1 MKKIISAILAV
12 MMVLSLSLCLF
23 ACNNENNGNDGGEN
37 GGNQTPQK
45 KTYTVTVVDE
55 NGNPVKGAYVSFT
68 AEGANPIPFETDK
81 DGKASRTSDSKI
93 TITLLTI
100 PKGYESDKVGS
111 VLTPDADG
119 NVTVTLKKAAV
130 ADPYVILVVD
140 EQGNPVAGVT
150 VQMCSLAGSCRV
162 PVVTGEDG
170 KAEYAF
176 EEGEFKVQLT
186 GGMDGVPE
194 GYTIDD
200 PAQNFYFDGKLCT
213 ITLTK
218 VN

>member
-1 MKKIISAILAV
+1 MKKIISAIVAI
-12 MMVLSLSLCLF
+12 MMVLSLSLCMF
-23 ACNNENNGNDGGEN
+23 ACNNGTDEGGEN
-37 GGNQTPQK
+37 GGDQTPTK

-55 NGNPVKGAYVSFT
+55 EGNAVKGAYVAFA
-68 AEGANPIPFETDK
+68 AEGGTPIPFETDA
-81 DGKASRTSDSKI
+81 DGKATRTSDKSI
-93 TITLLTI
+93 TITLVSI
-100 PKGYESDKVGS
+100 PGGYESDKVGS

-119 NVTVTLKKAAV
+119 NVTVTVKKAAV
-130 ADPYVILVVD
+130 EDPYVILVID
-140 EQGNPVAGVT
+140 NNGAPVAGVT

-186 GGMDGVPE
+186 GGIAGVPE
-194 GYTIDD
+194 GYTIENPDD
-200 PAQNFYFDGKLCT
+200 NFYFDGKLCT

-218 VN
+218 TN

>member
-1 MKKIISAILAV
+1 MKKIISAILIF
-12 MMVLSLSLCLF
+12 MMVLSLSLCMF
-23 ACNNENNGNDGGEN
+23 ACNNGTDEGGDN
-37 GGNQTPQK
+37 GGDQTPVK

-55 NGNPVKGAYVSFT
+55 GGNPVKGAMIAFT

-81 DGKASRTSDSKI
+81 EGKASRTSDSKI
-93 TITLLTI
+93 TITLLSI

-119 NVTVTLKKAAV
+119 KVTVTLKKAAV

-140 EQGNPVAGVT
+140 DQGNPVAGVT

-162 PVVTGEDG
+162 PVVTGADG
-170 KAEYAF
+170 KAEYPF

-194 GYTIDD
+194 GYTIDNPND
-200 PAQNFYFDGKLCT
+200 NFYFDGKLCT

-218 VN
+218 TN

>member
-1 MKKIISAILAV
+1 MKRNISAILAII
-12 MMVLSLSLCLF
+12 MVLSLSLCMF
-23 ACNNENNGNDGGEN
+23 GCNNGTEDGGEN
-37 GGNQTPQK
+37 GGNQTPTK

-55 NGNPVKGAYVSFT
+55 DGNAVKGAFVAFT
-68 AEGANPIPFETDK
+68 AEGANPIPFETDA
-81 DGKASRTSDSKI
+81 DGKASRTSDKNM
-93 TITLLTI
+93 TINLVSI
-100 PKGYESDKVGS
+100 PSGYESDKVGS

-140 EQGNPVAGVT
+140 DNGNPVAGVT
-150 VQMCSLAGSCRV
+150 VQMCSLAGSCRT

-170 KAEYAF
+170 KAEYPF

-186 GGMDGVPE
+186 GGMAGVPE
-194 GYTIDD
+194 GYTIDNPD
-200 PAQNFYFDGKLCT
+200 DNFYFDGKLCT

-218 VN
+218 TN